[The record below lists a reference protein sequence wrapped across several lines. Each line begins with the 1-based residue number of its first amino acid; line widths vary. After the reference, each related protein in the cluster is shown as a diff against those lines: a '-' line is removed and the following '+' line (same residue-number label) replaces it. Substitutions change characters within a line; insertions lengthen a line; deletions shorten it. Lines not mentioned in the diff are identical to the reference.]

1 MIKKIKNSFYNLS
14 TVFISIIIV
23 LLFIEI
29 FLNIKNRIILDYD
42 IEMWKYAKKLK
53 EPHNNK
59 KINHIHKKTLL
70 LFYRIPKYQLIRMD
84 LEDQILI

>member
-1 MIKKIKNSFYNLS
+1 
-14 TVFISIIIV
+14 
-23 LLFIEI
+23 
-29 FLNIKNRIILDYD
+29 
-42 IEMWKYAKKLK
+42 MWKYAKKLK

-59 KINHIHKKTLL
+59 KINHIHKKKTLL